1 MKKFDSL
8 EDIRKQI
15 DKIDLRILDLISER
29 KDLVTE
35 VVKLKRRDQIVD
47 KKRIELILKK
57 LNNEAKKRSL
67 SSEFIEEIW
76 NLMIKNFINYEEKI
90 FDEVHKKNIK

>member
-15 DKIDLRILDLISER
+15 DKIDLRILDLISDR

-67 SSEFIEEIW
+67 PSEFIEEIW

-90 FDEVHKKNIK
+90 FDEVHKKNFK

>member
-15 DKIDLRILDLISER
+15 DKIDLRILDLISDR

-47 KKRIELILKK
+47 KKRIESILKK

-67 SSEFIEEIW
+67 PSEFIEEIW

-90 FDEVHKKNIK
+90 FDEVHKKNFK